1 MAVTWIGSIRHARMD
16 QTVKY
21 AINPTKT
28 AYEGKK
34 TEEADMTAN
43 IAYALNPEKG
53 TTKLY
58 QTAVNL
64 DCPETAW
71 AGMTATKE
79 RWGKTDGILG
89 FHVVQSFRP
98 GEIEPELAH
107 RVGVEFV
114 EMCFPGYEAVVGTH
128 LDKHHIHN
136 HIVLNSVSCL
146 DGRKYHSTHKSYY
159 GELRKVSDEL
169 CRKYGLSVVEPHEEG
184 PKAKFYS
191 EWQAERQ
198 GKPTWCS
205 AIREDVD
212 DAIARSLTF
221 EQFIKR
227 LRDMGYEVKTG
238 VKFMAVRPPGKE
250 RFTRLR
256 RLGDEYTEEAV
267 RQRLRKNDPV
277 LLPPEDQGVRHLAQS
292 GKATQGDLPII
303 KHSHYRSAWSNPHR
317 KKINGLRAL
326 YLWYAY
332 RMGNMRKGGSS
343 SRKTH
348 YLLREDIR
356 KLAKRNRMA
365 TLLVKN
371 RIETYEQL
379 RAHREECRAM
389 VSFLCDRRAELKKQ
403 APTAP
408 AESELT
414 IIRDKIKTLRR
425 QVKLC
430 DDIETDSRAL
440 EEKRTAL
447 RRMEAEARRKVKSQ
461 STLSR
466 REPQKD
472 L

>member
-1 MAVTWIGSIRHARMD
+1 MD

-28 AYEGKK
+28 AYEVKR

-71 AGMTATKE
+71 EEMKATKE

-98 GEIEPELAH
+98 SEIEPELAH

-114 EMCFPGYEAVVGTH
+114 EKCFPGYEAVVGTH

-146 DGRKYHSTHKSYY
+146 DGRKYHSTQKSYY

-184 PKAKFYS
+184 PKAKSHS

-212 DAIARSLTF
+212 DAITRSLTF

-227 LRDMGYEVKTG
+227 MRDMGYEVKTG
-238 VKFMAVRPPGKE
+238 VKYMAVRPPGNE

-267 RQRLRKNDPV
+267 RQRLLKNDPS
-277 LLPPEDQGVRHLAQS
+277 LLPSEDQGVCHLAQC
-292 GKATQGDLPII
+292 GQMARNGDLRTIR
-303 KHSHYRSAWSNPHR
+303 HGFYRSAWSNPRR
-317 KKINGLRAL
+317 KKVKGLRAL

-332 RMGNMRKGGSS
+332 RMGNMRMGGSS
-343 SRKTH
+343 SHKTH

-356 KLAKRNRMA
+356 KLTKRDRMA

-371 RIETYEQL
+371 KIETYEQL
-379 RAHREECRAM
+379 RAHRDECREM
-389 VSFLCDRRAELKKQ
+389 ISFLCDRRAKLKKQ

-408 AESELT
+408 AKSELT
-414 IIRDKIKTLRR
+414 IIRDKLKTLRR
-425 QVKLC
+425 ELRLC
-430 DDIETDSRAL
+430 DDIKTDSRAL
-440 EEKRTAL
+440 EERRAAL
-447 RRMEAEARRKVKSQ
+447 RQMEAEARRKVKSQ